1 MISRVVT
8 AIRRNVVAWLAL
20 FVAMGGTSLA
30 ASHYIVTST
39 KQIKPSVLKQ
49 LRGARGATGAKGAAG
64 LVGVQGPQGKEGPTG
79 KEGER
84 GKEGE
89 KGKEGKEGKE
99 GHSVTPGPE
108 GIEGKVGKEGHEGKE
123 GKEGKEGIEGKEG
136 KEGKEGV
143 GVLAYAHISS
153 GGVIEQVSSRN
164 VENAKVT
171 KTEEGIYCISGLTFT
186 PHTVVATVDA
196 NEAEIPMIDA
206 TVGVGGL
213 SKCNPATTQITVE
226 TWLPIIEGGKV
237 NAETASEGFYIL
249 IS

>member
-64 LVGVQGPQGKEGPTG
+64 VVGVQGPQGKEGPTG

-89 KGKEGKEGKE
+89 KGKEGKEG
-99 GHSVTPGPE
+99 HSATPGPE

-136 KEGKEGV
+136 KEGKEGL
-143 GVLAYAHISS
+143 GVPAYAHISS
-153 GGVIEQVSSRN
+153 GGVIEQANSRN

-226 TWLPIIEGGKV
+226 TWIPISEGGKV